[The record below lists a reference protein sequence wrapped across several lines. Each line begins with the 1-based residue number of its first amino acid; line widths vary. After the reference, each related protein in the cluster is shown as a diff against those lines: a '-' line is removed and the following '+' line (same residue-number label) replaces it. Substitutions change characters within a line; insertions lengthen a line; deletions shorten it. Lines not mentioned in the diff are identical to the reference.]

1 MNEKEKLIKDSLE
14 KIEIPESL
22 LPENIEKKLDEAD
35 KRNASQKK
43 PVRKWKGAAMA
54 ASCALVLLVGISIP
68 QVMKNGEKG
77 AAESASETAVEPT
90 DGASV
95 PTAYDLK
102 GVMHSAKSYDE
113 ITEIMDQAR
122 KEYKKQQQE
131 NAVRDFFMPDVVY
144 ETDVMEEAATEDSSS
159 NTKTAGADYSNTN
172 VRTEGVDE
180 GDIVKTDGHFIYQ
193 RYPMDAVRII
203 RLNNG
208 EMNVVATVS
217 VGDEGS
223 GFVQEIYLDGNKMM
237 VVYECTETE
246 LKTKKQGFT
255 DYSYTDTTR
264 TVRVATYDISDK
276 AAPKKQGEISVE
288 GTYYS
293 SRYTGGHVY
302 VMTTF
307 GQSMYYYCYD
317 DAYKDMEVEDFIP
330 RINDKYVE
338 AQDIMIPAEA
348 KDEPFFVVSA
358 CDVKHPSKVTD
369 TKAVMGYVDQVYVS
383 TDNIYFYSGEY
394 TQSGYE
400 ETTIV
405 KFNYAEGKI
414 IPQIATT
421 VRGTI
426 DDSFCIDEDVNGYL
440 RVAATAR
447 DENWVMESS
456 VYIFDKNLK
465 QTGSLLDI
473 AGNEGIKSCRFVGD
487 IGYVVTFRN
496 TDPLFTL
503 DLSNPNDPKIL
514 SELKLPGFSEYL
526 HRWNDGLLLGIG
538 YDADEESGA
547 VGNVKLSMFDVSDP
561 ANTLEVTTKVLDV
574 TGADVLYGDYKSLLI
589 DPKKNL
595 LGFYCDSGYWDDNY
609 TWHSKECYKLFEYSY
624 TEQEF
629 LEVLSVEVQDGY
641 DSSIRGIYSGDY
653 FYLVNNE
660 EITSYK
666 LYTYEEVAKL
676 K

>member
-22 LPENIEKKLDEAD
+22 RPENIEKRLDEMGANE
-35 KRNASQKK
+35 KKQPKK
-43 PVRKWKGAAMA
+43 PFKWKYPAMA
-54 ASCALVLLVGISIP
+54 ASFALVLLVGISIP
-68 QVMKNGEKG
+68 QVMKTKESPKGEM
-77 AAESASETAVEPT
+77 AAETAVEST
-90 DGASV
+90 DGSSV
-95 PTAYDLK
+95 STAYNLD
-102 GVMHSAKSYDE
+102 GVMHPAKDYNE
-113 ITEIMDQAR
+113 ITEIIDQAR
-122 KEYKKQQQE
+122 KEYKKQQRE
-131 NAVRDFFMPDVVY
+131 NAVRDFFMPEVVY
-144 ETDVMEEAATEDSSS
+144 ETDVMEEAASDSQAKTE
-159 NTKTAGADYSNTN
+159 GASGGDYSNTN
-172 VRTEGVDE
+172 IRTEGVDE
-180 GDIVKTDGHFIYQ
+180 GDIVKTDGNYLYQ
-193 RYPMDAVRII
+193 RYPVDQVRII

-208 EMNVVATVS
+208 NMDEVS
-217 VGDEGS
+217 RISLGDEGS
-223 GFVQEIYLDGNKMM
+223 GFIHEIYLDGNRMIL
-237 VVYECTETE
+237 VYDWTETE
-246 LKTKKQGFT
+246 LKNKKSGLT
-255 DYSYTDTTR
+255 DYSYAETTR
-264 TVRVATYDISDK
+264 CVRAATYDISDK
-276 AAPKKQGEISVE
+276 AAPKKLGEISVD
-288 GTYYS
+288 GSYYS

-307 GQSMYYYCYD
+307 GQPIYYYCYD
-317 DAYKDMEVEDFIP
+317 DTYKDMEVEDFIP
-330 RINDKYVE
+330 RINGESV
-338 AQDIMIPAEA
+338 EA
-348 KDEPFFVVSA
+348 KDIYIPEETKNEPFFVVTS
-358 CDVKHPSKVTD
+358 CDAANPSVATD

-383 TDNIYFYSGEY
+383 LDSIFFYSNEY
-394 TQSGYE
+394 VESGYE

-405 KFNYAEGKI
+405 KFAYEGGMI
-414 IPQIATT
+414 TPQTAAT
-421 VRGTI
+421 VKGSI
-426 DDSFCIDEDVNGYL
+426 DDSFCIDEDAKGYL
-440 RVAATAR
+440 RVAVTAR
-447 DENWVMESS
+447 NENWELESS
-456 VYIFDKNLK
+456 IYIFDKNLN
-465 QTGSLLDI
+465 QTGSIRDF

-526 HRWNDGLLLGIG
+526 HRWDDGLLLGIG

-561 ANTLEVTTKVLDV
+561 ANTSEVTTKVLDV

-641 DSSIRGIYSGDY
+641 NSSIRGIYSGDY